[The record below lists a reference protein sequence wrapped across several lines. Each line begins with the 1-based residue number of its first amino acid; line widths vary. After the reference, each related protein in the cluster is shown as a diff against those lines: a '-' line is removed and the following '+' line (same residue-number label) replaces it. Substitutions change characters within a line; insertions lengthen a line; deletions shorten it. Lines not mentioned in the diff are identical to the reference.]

1 MPYLFWNFFWLVYTL
16 FKTYKLQGTADSELL
31 EITKISDFFACF
43 WQRGFGVY
51 PDFPIA
57 GYTWYL
63 RDLFI
68 FALLSPIYNYCYK
81 NRRLC
86 FLLLVVLIICE
97 SVSKSPLARMAVPI

>member
-1 MPYLFWNFFWLVYTL
+1 MPYLFWIFWGLVYNL

-57 GYTWYL
+57 DITG
-63 RDLFI
+63 I
-68 FALLSPIYNYCYK
+68 
-81 NRRLC
+81 
-86 FLLLVVLIICE
+86 
-97 SVSKSPLARMAVPI
+97 